1 MVLSGRGLA
10 LTSGACRRER
20 LARAGRY
27 NPPSLRSL
35 RLPALLLVALAA
47 ASLACAQAAPAPSR
61 TMLIVPFENASSAPG
76 LEWIG
81 ETFPE
86 ILGQRMASNS
96 LYLVGRADRNYAF
109 ERLGIPQNL
118 RPSHATLLRLGEQM
132 DVDYV
137 VMGRYS
143 FDGRTF
149 TVSARLLEMS
159 KLRLLPEVTE
169 SGPLPK
175 LLELESALAWDLLR
189 QLTPNLLT
197 SRNQF
202 VAAASPVRLD
212 AFENYIRGLLAGER
226 QEKLRY
232 FRAALRVF
240 PSYSA
245 ALLELGKTYFAGR
258 DYKEA
263 AAWLARVPK
272 ADPLAGEANF
282 YLGLA
287 LFYAGDFERSESA
300 FSFVASRL
308 PLTEVYNNLGV
319 ANARRGMKNA
329 VEYFRRAADA
339 DPTDPDYR
347 FNLGVAL
354 LRAGDTAGAQREL
367 REALR
372 LRPADTEAKTLLATL
387 TPAAAPAPPRASPE
401 PRLPLERIKRNYDE
415 ATFRRLALEIQ
426 NQNELRLAGSDPA
439 HHAGFHTQHGGQL
452 LEQGVWLEAER
463 EFREAIQLDPT
474 NAAAHTGL
482 ARFFE
487 ATRAYAAARAEARTA
502 LRLQPS
508 VQAFL
513 LLARLDLRDN
523 NPQAAQESVNRAL
536 ALEPANADAQALR
549 RAVAAKLAEKAQPLP
564 PQ

>member
-1 MVLSGRGLA
+1 M
-10 LTSGACRRER
+10 
-20 LARAGRY
+20 
-27 NPPSLRSL
+27 
-35 RLPALLLVALAA
+35 LV
-47 ASLACAQAAPAPSR
+47 
-61 TMLIVPFENASSAPG
+61 VPFENASGAPG
-76 LEWIG
+76 LEWVG
-81 ETFPE
+81 ETLPE

-96 LYLVGRADRNYAF
+96 LYQVGRADRNYAF
-109 ERLGIPQNL
+109 DRLGMPQNL
-118 RPSHATLLRLGEQM
+118 RPSHATLFRLGEEM
-132 DVDYV
+132 DVDYI

-189 QLTPNLLT
+189 QLTPDLVT

-202 VAAASPVRLD
+202 VAAAPPVRLD
-212 AFENYIRGLLAGER
+212 AFENYIRGLLATAR

-232 FRAALRVF
+232 FRAALRIF

-245 ALLELGKTYFAGR
+245 ALLELGKTYYAGR
-258 DYKEA
+258 DYKDA
-263 AAWLARVPK
+263 AAWLARIPK
-272 ADPLAGEANF
+272 ADPLASEANF
-282 YLGLA
+282 YLGLS
-287 LFYAGDFERSESA
+287 LFYAGEFDRAESA
-300 FSFVASRL
+300 FNFVASRL

-319 ANARRGMKNA
+319 VNARRGRKTA
-329 VEYFRRAADA
+329 LEYFRKAADA
-339 DPTDPDYR
+339 DPTESDYR
-347 FNLGVAL
+347 FNLAVAL
-354 LRAGDTAGAQREL
+354 FRAGDSAGAQREL

-372 LRPADTEAKTLLATL
+372 LRPSDSEAKALLATL
-387 TPAAAPAPPRASPE
+387 TAPAPPRASPE
-401 PRLPLERIKRNYDE
+401 PRLPLERIRRNYDE
-415 ATFRRLALEIQ
+415 ASFRRLALEIQ

-439 HHAGFHTQHGGQL
+439 HHAEFHTQRGGQL
-452 LEQGVWLEAER
+452 LEQGLWLEAER

-474 NAAAHTGL
+474 NALAHAGL
-482 ARFFE
+482 ARFLE
-487 ATRAYAAARAEARTA
+487 ATRAFDAARAETRTS

-508 VQAFL
+508 VEAFL

-536 ALEPANADAQALR
+536 VLEPANADAQALR

>member
-1 MVLSGRGLA
+1 M
-10 LTSGACRRER
+10 
-20 LARAGRY
+20 
-27 NPPSLRSL
+27 
-35 RLPALLLVALAA
+35 LV
-47 ASLACAQAAPAPSR
+47 
-61 TMLIVPFENASSAPG
+61 VPFENQSGAPG
-76 LEWIG
+76 LEWVG

-86 ILGQRMASNS
+86 LLGRRMASPA
-96 LYLVGRADRNYAF
+96 LYLVGRADRGYAF
-109 ERLGIPQNL
+109 DRLGIPQNL
-118 RPSHATLLRLGEQM
+118 RPSHATLFRLGEEM

-137 VMGRYS
+137 VMGRYR

-159 KLRLLPEVTE
+159 KLRLRPEVTE

-189 QLTPNLLT
+189 QLTPDLVT

-202 VAAASPVRLD
+202 VAAAPPVRLD
-212 AFENYIRGLLAGER
+212 AFENYIRGLLATAR

-232 FRAALRVF
+232 FRAAVRIF

-245 ALLELGKTYFAGR
+245 ALLELGKTYYAGR
-258 DYKEA
+258 EYKEA
-263 AAWLARVPK
+263 VAWLSRLPRT
-272 ADPLAGEANF
+272 DPLAPEANF

-287 LFYAGDFERSESA
+287 LFYLGDFERSEAA
-300 FSFVASRL
+300 FTFVASRL

-319 ANARRGMKNA
+319 VNARRGRKTSLD
-329 VEYFRRAADA
+329 YFRKAADA
-339 DPTDPDYR
+339 DPTDADYR
-347 FNLGVAL
+347 FNLAVAL
-354 LRAGDTAGAQREL
+354 FRAGDAAGAQREL

-372 LRPADTEAKTLLATL
+372 LRPADAEAKALLATL
-387 TPAAAPAPPRASPE
+387 TAPPPPARPAAE

-415 ATFRRLALEIQ
+415 ASFRQLALEIQ
-426 NQNELRLAGSDPA
+426 NQNELRLAGTDPS
-439 HHAGFHTQHGGQL
+439 HHAQFHTQRGGQL
-452 LEQGVWLEAER
+452 LEQGLWLEAER
-463 EFREAIQLDPT
+463 EFREAIALDPT
-474 NAAAHTGL
+474 GAQAHAGL

-487 ATRAYAAARAEARTA
+487 ATRDYPAARAEARTA

-508 VQAFL
+508 VEAFL

-523 NPQAAQESVNRAL
+523 NPQAAQENVNRAL
-536 ALEPANADAQALR
+536 VLDPANPDAQALR

>member
-1 MVLSGRGLA
+1 M
-10 LTSGACRRER
+10 
-20 LARAGRY
+20 
-27 NPPSLRSL
+27 
-35 RLPALLLVALAA
+35 LV
-47 ASLACAQAAPAPSR
+47 
-61 TMLIVPFENASSAPG
+61 VPFENASGAPG
-76 LEWIG
+76 LEWVG

-109 ERLGIPQNL
+109 DRLGIPQNL
-118 RPSHATLLRLGEQM
+118 RPSHATLFRLGEEM

-149 TVSARLLEMS
+149 TVSARLLELS

-175 LLELESALAWDLLR
+175 LLDLESALAWDLLR
-189 QLTPNLLT
+189 QLTPDLVT

-202 VAAASPVRLD
+202 VAAAPPVRLD
-212 AFENYIRGLLAGER
+212 AFENYLRGLLATAR

-245 ALLELGKTYFAGR
+245 ALLELGKTYYAGR
-258 DYKEA
+258 DYKDA
-263 AAWLARVPK
+263 AAWLARIPK
-272 ADPLAGEANF
+272 TDPLAREANF

-287 LFYAGDFERSESA
+287 FFYTGDFDRAESA
-300 FSFVASRL
+300 FNFVASRL

-319 ANARRGMKNA
+319 AQARRGKKTA
-329 VEYFRRAADA
+329 HEYFAKAADA

-354 LRAGDTAGAQREL
+354 SRAGDAAGAQREL
-367 REALR
+367 RQALR
-372 LRPADTEAKTLLATL
+372 LRPSDAEAKTLLVTL
-387 TPAAAPAPPRASPE
+387 TTPAPPRAFPE
-401 PRLPLERIKRNYDE
+401 ARLPLERIKRNYDE
-415 ATFRRLALEIQ
+415 ASFHQLALEIQ
-426 NQNELRLAGSDPA
+426 NQNELRLAGSDPS
-439 HHAGFHTQHGGQL
+439 HHAQFHTQRGGQL
-452 LEQGVWLEAER
+452 LEQGLLLEAER
-463 EFREAIQLDPT
+463 EFREAIGLDPT
-474 NAAAHTGL
+474 NAAAHAGL
-482 ARFFE
+482 ARFLD
-487 ATRAYAAARAEARTA
+487 ATRNYNAARAEARTS

-508 VQAFL
+508 VEAFL

-536 ALEPANADAQALR
+536 VLEPANPEAQALR
-549 RAVAAKLAEKAQPLP
+549 RAIAAKLAEKAQPLP

>member
-1 MVLSGRGLA
+1 MLF
-10 LTSGACRRER
+10 
-20 LARAGRY
+20 
-27 NPPSLRSL
+27 
-35 RLPALLLVALAA
+35 VALAA
-47 ASLACAQAAPAPSR
+47 SSLAGAQSQPTASQ
-61 TMLIVPFENASSAPG
+61 TMLIVPFENASGAPG
-76 LEWIG
+76 LEWVG

-86 ILGQRMASNS
+86 ILGQRMASGS

-109 ERLGIPQNL
+109 DRLGIPQNL
-118 RPSHATLLRLGEQM
+118 RPSHATLFRLGEQM

-137 VMGRYS
+137 VMGRYR

-149 TVSARLLEMS
+149 TISARLLEMS
-159 KLRLLPEVTE
+159 KLQLRPEVTE

-175 LLELESALAWDLLR
+175 LLDLESALAWDLLR
-189 QLTPNLLT
+189 QLTPNLVT

-202 VAAASPVRLD
+202 VAAAPPVRLD
-212 AFENYIRGLLAGER
+212 AFENYIRGLLATAR
-226 QEKLRY
+226 QEKIRY

-245 ALLELGKTYFAGR
+245 ALLELGKTYYAGR

-263 AAWLARVPK
+263 AAWLARLPR
-272 ADPLAGEANF
+272 ADPLAREANF

-287 LFYAGDFERSESA
+287 LFYAGDFERAESA

-319 ANARRGMKNA
+319 AQARRGKKTA
-329 VEYFRRAADA
+329 LEYFKKAANA

-354 LRAGDTAGAQREL
+354 SRAGDTAGAQREL
-367 REALR
+367 REVLR
-372 LRPADTEAKTLLATL
+372 LRPADTEAKALLATL
-387 TPAAAPAPPRASPE
+387 TGAAAPAPPRASPE
-401 PRLPLERIKRNYDE
+401 ARLPLERIKRNYDE
-415 ATFRRLALEIQ
+415 ASFRQLALEIQ
-426 NQNELRLAGSDPA
+426 NQNELRLAGTDPS
-439 HHAGFHTQHGGQL
+439 HHAEFHTQRGGQL
-452 LEQGVWLEAER
+452 LEQGLWLEAER
-463 EFREAIQLDPT
+463 EFREAIGLDPT

-482 ARFFE
+482 ARYLE
-487 ATRAYAAARAEARTA
+487 ATRDYAAARAEARTA
-502 LRLQPS
+502 LRLEPS
-508 VQAFL
+508 VEAFL

-536 ALEPANADAQALR
+536 VLDPANAEAQALR
-549 RAVAAKLAEKAQPLP
+549 RSIAAKLAEKAQPLP